1 MGNDI
6 STQQDNSDLS
16 NIHKIVNHIASDY
29 IFTSN
34 FKDMEN
40 LGDVKYCNNLVILT
54 SRIIE
59 ENLNDLDVEY
69 LSQHIKDGNV
79 VDEMTKDKV
88 IYLKKNKI
96 PKLDVKNETQKRR
109 LCVGIARFYVKIAHI
124 FASIL
129 KTINPTI
136 SYIDNKGNAGET
148 SLMDKH
154 KLPDDADMKMNTI
167 SLCSKRLDTLVNNN
181 NYDINNKEV
190 IVNPDYCNMNAD
202 KTNATLL
209 DEPGMVELEK
219 LYNDKY
225 DYDKGGYIGM
235 SDSMKNKYN
244 RDLEIFYKAFS
255 DNSEP
260 FDSKKIKKFSDI
272 KLREHHKKKGCSD
285 GEDGEYLKK
294 YKGELKDKL
303 YGDYANHVKK
313 MMDNTKKNQDQ
324 LLSVIDKLFVFVNI
338 TDETKKD
345 KKVIMINPTLTETT
359 LQNVVEESRR
369 IIMNLYISCEK
380 DFLKGLEIFEAI
392 VEKQISDTTI
402 ERINNLPIHRE
413 QIARARLEHNGIEK
427 KERGEKESDEKER
440 DEKERDEKERDE
452 KERDEK
458 ERDEK
463 ERDEKERGE
472 NNDDDDDDK
481 EITEDDDISKNK
493 QKDND
498 GNDDGDNKEPVNK
511 EKGDE
516 EKSIFD
522 RIMRRGDN
530 VENQDKKVDADKKVD
545 VNQNVDAD
553 KKKPEDKSIFDGII
567 GNRNGNQ
574 EKKDGNQ
581 EKKDG
586 NQEKK
591 DDDKPTFMSAFMG
604 R

>member
-6 STQQDNSDLS
+6 STQQDKSDLS
-16 NIHKIVNHIASDY
+16 NIHKIVNHIATDY

-136 SYIDNKGNAGET
+136 SYVDNKGNAGET

-154 KLPDDADMKMNTI
+154 KLPEDADMKMNTI

-181 NYDINNKEV
+181 NYDINNKKEV

-202 KTNATLL
+202 KNNATLL

-235 SDSMKNKYN
+235 SDTMKNKYK

-272 KLREHHKKKGCSD
+272 KLREHHKKKGCSE

-369 IIMNLYISCEK
+369 IIMNLYITCEK

-392 VEKQISDTTI
+392 VEKQISDTTM

-413 QIARARLEHNGIEK
+413 QIARARLEHNEIEK
-427 KERGEKESDEKER
+427 KERDDKERDDKERDEKERDDKER

-458 ERDEK
+458 ERS
-463 ERDEKERGE
+463 E
-472 NNDDDDDDK
+472 NNENDDDDK
-481 EITEDDDISKNK
+481 EMTEDDDISKNK

-530 VENQDKKVDADKKVD
+530 VENQDKKVDADK
-545 VNQNVDAD
+545 NVDANQ
-553 KKKPEDKSIFDGII
+553 KKPEDKSIFDGII
-567 GNRNGNQ
+567 GNRNGIQEKKDVNQ
-574 EKKDGNQ
+574 EKKDGDN
-581 EKKDG
+581 
-586 NQEKK
+586 
-591 DDDKPTFMSAFMG
+591 PTFMNAFIG

>member
-6 STQQDNSDLS
+6 STQQDKSDLS
-16 NIHKIVNHIASDY
+16 NIHKIVNHIATDY

-136 SYIDNKGNAGET
+136 SYVDNKGNAGET

-154 KLPDDADMKMNTI
+154 KLPEDADMKMNTI

-190 IVNPDYCNMNAD
+190 TVNPDYCNMNAD
-202 KTNATLL
+202 KNNATLL

-235 SDSMKNKYN
+235 SDTMKNKYK

-272 KLREHHKKKGCSD
+272 KLREHHKKKGCSE

-369 IIMNLYISCEK
+369 IIMNLYITCEK

-392 VEKQISDTTI
+392 VEKQISDTTM

-413 QIARARLEHNGIEK
+413 QIARARLEHNEIEK
-427 KERGEKESDEKER
+427 KERDDKERDDKERDDKERDDKERDDKER
-440 DEKERDEKERDE
+440 DEKERS
-452 KERDEK
+452 
-458 ERDEK
+458 
-463 ERDEKERGE
+463 E
-472 NNDDDDDDK
+472 NNENDDDDK
-481 EITEDDDISKNK
+481 EMTEDDDISKNK

-530 VENQDKKVDADKKVD
+530 VENQDKKVDADK
-545 VNQNVDAD
+545 NVDANQ
-553 KKKPEDKSIFDGII
+553 KKPEDKSIFDGII
-567 GNRNGNQ
+567 GNRNGIQEKKDVNQ

-586 NQEKK
+586 DN
-591 DDDKPTFMSAFMG
+591 PTFMNAFIG

>member
-6 STQQDNSDLS
+6 STQQDKSDLS
-16 NIHKIVNHIASDY
+16 NIHKIVNHIATDY

-136 SYIDNKGNAGET
+136 SYVDNKGNAGET

-154 KLPDDADMKMNTI
+154 KLPEDADMKMNTI

-181 NYDINNKEV
+181 NYDINNKKEV

-202 KTNATLL
+202 KNNATLL

-235 SDSMKNKYN
+235 SDTMKNKYK

-272 KLREHHKKKGCSD
+272 KLREHHKKKGCSE

-369 IIMNLYISCEK
+369 IIMNLYITCEK

-392 VEKQISDTTI
+392 VEKQISDTTM

-413 QIARARLEHNGIEK
+413 QIARARLEHNEIEK
-427 KERGEKESDEKER
+427 KERDDKERDDKERDEKERDDKER

-452 KERDEK
+452 KERS
-458 ERDEK
+458 
-463 ERDEKERGE
+463 E
-472 NNDDDDDDK
+472 NNENDDDDK
-481 EITEDDDISKNK
+481 EMTEDDDISKNK

-530 VENQDKKVDADKKVD
+530 VENQDKKVDADK
-545 VNQNVDAD
+545 NVDANQ
-553 KKKPEDKSIFDGII
+553 KKPEDKSIFDGII
-567 GNRNGNQ
+567 GNRNGIQEKKDVNQ

-586 NQEKK
+586 DN
-591 DDDKPTFMSAFMG
+591 PTFMNAFIG

>member
-6 STQQDNSDLS
+6 STQQDKSDLS
-16 NIHKIVNHIASDY
+16 NIHKIVNHIATDY

-136 SYIDNKGNAGET
+136 SYVDNKGNAGET

-154 KLPDDADMKMNTI
+154 KLPEDADMKMNTI

-181 NYDINNKEV
+181 NYDINNKKEV

-202 KTNATLL
+202 KNNATLL

-235 SDSMKNKYN
+235 SDTMKNKYK

-272 KLREHHKKKGCSD
+272 KLREHHKKKGCSE

-369 IIMNLYISCEK
+369 IIMNLYITCEK

-392 VEKQISDTTI
+392 VEKQISDTTM

-413 QIARARLEHNGIEK
+413 QIARARLEHNEIEK
-427 KERGEKESDEKER
+427 KERDDKERDDKERDDKERDDKERDDKER

-452 KERDEK
+452 KERS
-458 ERDEK
+458 
-463 ERDEKERGE
+463 E
-472 NNDDDDDDK
+472 NNENDDDDK
-481 EITEDDDISKNK
+481 EMTEDDDISKNK

-530 VENQDKKVDADKKVD
+530 VENQDKKVDADK
-545 VNQNVDAD
+545 NVDANQ
-553 KKKPEDKSIFDGII
+553 KKPEDKSIFDGII
-567 GNRNGNQ
+567 GNRNGIQEKKDVNQ
-574 EKKDGNQ
+574 EKKDGDN
-581 EKKDG
+581 
-586 NQEKK
+586 
-591 DDDKPTFMSAFMG
+591 PTFMNAFIG

>member
-6 STQQDNSDLS
+6 STQQDKSDLS
-16 NIHKIVNHIASDY
+16 NIHKIVNHIATDY

-136 SYIDNKGNAGET
+136 SYVDNKGNAGET

-154 KLPDDADMKMNTI
+154 KLPEDADMKMNTI

-190 IVNPDYCNMNAD
+190 TVNPDYCNMNAD
-202 KTNATLL
+202 KNNATLL

-235 SDSMKNKYN
+235 SDTMKNKYK

-369 IIMNLYISCEK
+369 IIMNLYITCEK

-392 VEKQISDTTI
+392 VEKQISDTTM

-413 QIARARLEHNGIEK
+413 QIARARLEHNEIEK
-427 KERGEKESDEKER
+427 KERDDKERDDKER
-440 DEKERDEKERDE
+440 DEKERS
-452 KERDEK
+452 
-458 ERDEK
+458 
-463 ERDEKERGE
+463 E
-472 NNDDDDDDK
+472 NNENDDDDK
-481 EITEDDDISKNK
+481 EMTEDDDISKNK

-530 VENQDKKVDADKKVD
+530 VENQDKKVDADK
-545 VNQNVDAD
+545 NVDANQ
-553 KKKPEDKSIFDGII
+553 KKPEDKSIFDGII
-567 GNRNGNQ
+567 GNRNGIQEKKDVNQ

-586 NQEKK
+586 DN
-591 DDDKPTFMSAFMG
+591 PTFMNAFIG

>member
-6 STQQDNSDLS
+6 STQQDKSDLS
-16 NIHKIVNHIASDY
+16 NIHKIVNHIATDY

-136 SYIDNKGNAGET
+136 SYVDNKGNAGET

-154 KLPDDADMKMNTI
+154 KLPEDADMKMNTI

-181 NYDINNKEV
+181 NYDINNKKEV

-202 KTNATLL
+202 KNNATLL

-235 SDSMKNKYN
+235 SDTMKNKYK

-272 KLREHHKKKGCSD
+272 KLREHHKKKGCSE

-369 IIMNLYISCEK
+369 IIMNLYITCEK

-392 VEKQISDTTI
+392 VEKQISDTTM

-413 QIARARLEHNGIEK
+413 QIARARLEHNEIEK
-427 KERGEKESDEKER
+427 KERDDKERDDKER

-452 KERDEK
+452 KERS
-458 ERDEK
+458 
-463 ERDEKERGE
+463 E
-472 NNDDDDDDK
+472 NNENDDDDK
-481 EITEDDDISKNK
+481 EMTEDDDISKNK

-530 VENQDKKVDADKKVD
+530 VENQDKKVDADK
-545 VNQNVDAD
+545 NVDANQ
-553 KKKPEDKSIFDGII
+553 KKPEDKSIFDGII
-567 GNRNGNQ
+567 GNRNGIQEKKDVNQ

-586 NQEKK
+586 DN
-591 DDDKPTFMSAFMG
+591 PTFMNAFIG

>member
-6 STQQDNSDLS
+6 STQQDKSDLS
-16 NIHKIVNHIASDY
+16 NIHKIVNHIATDY

-136 SYIDNKGNAGET
+136 SYVDNKGNAGET

-154 KLPDDADMKMNTI
+154 KLPEDADMKMNTI

-190 IVNPDYCNMNAD
+190 TVNPDYCNMNAD
-202 KTNATLL
+202 KNNATLL

-235 SDSMKNKYN
+235 SDTMKNKYK

-272 KLREHHKKKGCSD
+272 KLREHHKKKGCSE

-369 IIMNLYISCEK
+369 IIMNLYITCEK

-392 VEKQISDTTI
+392 VEKQISDTTM

-413 QIARARLEHNGIEK
+413 QIARARLEHNEIEK
-427 KERGEKESDEKER
+427 KERDDKERDDKERDDKERDDKERDDKERDDKER
-440 DEKERDEKERDE
+440 DEKERS
-452 KERDEK
+452 
-458 ERDEK
+458 
-463 ERDEKERGE
+463 E
-472 NNDDDDDDK
+472 NNENDDDDK
-481 EITEDDDISKNK
+481 EMTEDDDISKNK

-530 VENQDKKVDADKKVD
+530 VENQDKKVDADK
-545 VNQNVDAD
+545 NVDANQ
-553 KKKPEDKSIFDGII
+553 KKPEDKSIFDGII
-567 GNRNGNQ
+567 GNRNGIQEKKDVNQ

-586 NQEKK
+586 DN
-591 DDDKPTFMSAFMG
+591 PTFMNAFIG

>member
-6 STQQDNSDLS
+6 STQQDKSDLS
-16 NIHKIVNHIASDY
+16 NIHKIVNHIATDY

-69 LSQHIKDGNV
+69 LSQHIKDGNI

-136 SYIDNKGNAGET
+136 SYVDNKGNAGET

-154 KLPDDADMKMNTI
+154 KLPEDADMKMNTI

-181 NYDINNKEV
+181 NYDINNKKEV

-202 KTNATLL
+202 KNNATLL

-235 SDSMKNKYN
+235 SDTMKNKYK

-272 KLREHHKKKGCSD
+272 KLREHHKKKGCSE

-369 IIMNLYISCEK
+369 IIMNLYITCEK

-392 VEKQISDTTI
+392 VEKQISDTTM

-413 QIARARLEHNGIEK
+413 QIARARLEHNEIEK
-427 KERGEKESDEKER
+427 KERDDKERDDKERDDKERDDKERDDKER

-452 KERDEK
+452 KERS
-458 ERDEK
+458 
-463 ERDEKERGE
+463 E
-472 NNDDDDDDK
+472 NNENDDDDK
-481 EITEDDDISKNK
+481 EMTEDDDISKNK

-530 VENQDKKVDADKKVD
+530 VENQDKKVDADK
-545 VNQNVDAD
+545 NVDANQ
-553 KKKPEDKSIFDGII
+553 KKPEDKSIFDGII
-567 GNRNGNQ
+567 GNRNGIQEKKDVNQ
-574 EKKDGNQ
+574 EKKDGDN
-581 EKKDG
+581 
-586 NQEKK
+586 
-591 DDDKPTFMSAFMG
+591 PTFMNAFIG

>member
-6 STQQDNSDLS
+6 STQQDKSDLS
-16 NIHKIVNHIASDY
+16 NIHKIVNHIATDY

-69 LSQHIKDGNV
+69 LSQHIKDGNI

-136 SYIDNKGNAGET
+136 SYVDNKGNAGET

-154 KLPDDADMKMNTI
+154 KLPEDADMKMNTI

-181 NYDINNKEV
+181 NYDINNKKEV

-202 KTNATLL
+202 KNNATLL

-235 SDSMKNKYN
+235 SDTMKNKYK

-272 KLREHHKKKGCSD
+272 KLREHHKKKGCSE

-369 IIMNLYISCEK
+369 IIMNLYITCEK

-392 VEKQISDTTI
+392 VEKQISDTTM

-413 QIARARLEHNGIEK
+413 QIARARLEHNEIEK
-427 KERGEKESDEKER
+427 KERDDKERDDKER

-452 KERDEK
+452 KERS
-458 ERDEK
+458 
-463 ERDEKERGE
+463 E
-472 NNDDDDDDK
+472 NNENDDDDK
-481 EITEDDDISKNK
+481 EMTEDDDISKNK

-530 VENQDKKVDADKKVD
+530 VENQDKKVDADK
-545 VNQNVDAD
+545 NVDANQ
-553 KKKPEDKSIFDGII
+553 KKPEDKSIFDGII
-567 GNRNGNQ
+567 GNRNGIQEKKDVNQ

-586 NQEKK
+586 DN
-591 DDDKPTFMSAFMG
+591 PTFMNAFIG

>member
-6 STQQDNSDLS
+6 STQQDKSDLS
-16 NIHKIVNHIASDY
+16 NIHKIVNHIATDY

-136 SYIDNKGNAGET
+136 SYVDNKGNAGET

-154 KLPDDADMKMNTI
+154 KLPEDADMKMNTI

-190 IVNPDYCNMNAD
+190 TVNPDYCNMNAD
-202 KTNATLL
+202 KNNATLL

-235 SDSMKNKYN
+235 SDTMKNKYK

-369 IIMNLYISCEK
+369 IIMNLYITCEK

-392 VEKQISDTTI
+392 VEKQISDTTM

-413 QIARARLEHNGIEK
+413 QIARARLEHNEIEK
-427 KERGEKESDEKER
+427 KERDDKERDDKERDDKERDDKERDDKER
-440 DEKERDEKERDE
+440 DEKERS
-452 KERDEK
+452 
-458 ERDEK
+458 
-463 ERDEKERGE
+463 E
-472 NNDDDDDDK
+472 NNENDDDDK
-481 EITEDDDISKNK
+481 EMTEDDDISKNK

-530 VENQDKKVDADKKVD
+530 VENQDKKVDADK
-545 VNQNVDAD
+545 NVDANQ
-553 KKKPEDKSIFDGII
+553 KKPEDKSIFDGII
-567 GNRNGNQ
+567 GNRNGIQEKKDVNQ

-586 NQEKK
+586 DN
-591 DDDKPTFMSAFMG
+591 PTFMNAFIG

>member
-6 STQQDNSDLS
+6 STQQDKSDLS
-16 NIHKIVNHIASDY
+16 NIHKIVNHIATDY

-136 SYIDNKGNAGET
+136 SYVDNKGNAGET

-154 KLPDDADMKMNTI
+154 KLPEDADMKMNTI

-181 NYDINNKEV
+181 NYDINNKKEV

-202 KTNATLL
+202 KNNATLL

-235 SDSMKNKYN
+235 SDTMKNKYK

-369 IIMNLYISCEK
+369 IIMNLYITCEK

-392 VEKQISDTTI
+392 VEKQISDTTM

-413 QIARARLEHNGIEK
+413 QIARARLEHNEIEK
-427 KERGEKESDEKER
+427 KERDDKERDDKERDDKERDDKERDDKERDDKER
-440 DEKERDEKERDE
+440 DEKERS
-452 KERDEK
+452 
-458 ERDEK
+458 
-463 ERDEKERGE
+463 E
-472 NNDDDDDDK
+472 NNENDDDDK
-481 EITEDDDISKNK
+481 EMTEDDDISKNK

-530 VENQDKKVDADKKVD
+530 VENQDKKVDADK
-545 VNQNVDAD
+545 NVDANQ
-553 KKKPEDKSIFDGII
+553 KKPEDKSIFDGII
-567 GNRNGNQ
+567 GNRNGIQEKKDVNQ

-586 NQEKK
+586 DN
-591 DDDKPTFMSAFMG
+591 PTFMNAFIG

>member
-6 STQQDNSDLS
+6 STQQDKSDLS
-16 NIHKIVNHIASDY
+16 NIHKIVNHIATDY

-136 SYIDNKGNAGET
+136 SYVDNKGNAGET

-154 KLPDDADMKMNTI
+154 KLPEDADMKMNTI

-181 NYDINNKEV
+181 NYDINNKKEV

-202 KTNATLL
+202 KNNATLL

-235 SDSMKNKYN
+235 SDTMKNKYK

-272 KLREHHKKKGCSD
+272 KLREHHKKKGCSE

-369 IIMNLYISCEK
+369 IIMNLYITCEK

-392 VEKQISDTTI
+392 VEKQISDTTM

-413 QIARARLEHNGIEK
+413 QIARARLEHNEIEK
-427 KERGEKESDEKER
+427 KERDDKERDDKERDDKERDDKER

-452 KERDEK
+452 KERS
-458 ERDEK
+458 
-463 ERDEKERGE
+463 E
-472 NNDDDDDDK
+472 NNENDDDDK
-481 EITEDDDISKNK
+481 EMTEDDDISKNK

-530 VENQDKKVDADKKVD
+530 VENQDKKVDADK
-545 VNQNVDAD
+545 NVDANQ
-553 KKKPEDKSIFDGII
+553 KKPEDKSIFDGII
-567 GNRNGNQ
+567 GNRNGIQEKKDVNQ

-586 NQEKK
+586 DN
-591 DDDKPTFMSAFMG
+591 PTFMNAFIG

>member
-6 STQQDNSDLS
+6 STQQDKSDLS
-16 NIHKIVNHIASDY
+16 NIHKIVNHIATDY

-136 SYIDNKGNAGET
+136 SYVDNKGNAGET

-154 KLPDDADMKMNTI
+154 KLPEDADMKMNTI

-190 IVNPDYCNMNAD
+190 TVNPDYCNMNAD
-202 KTNATLL
+202 KNNATLL

-235 SDSMKNKYN
+235 SDTMKNKYK

-369 IIMNLYISCEK
+369 IIMNLYITCEK

-392 VEKQISDTTI
+392 VEKQISDTTM

-413 QIARARLEHNGIEK
+413 QIARARLEHNEIEK
-427 KERGEKESDEKER
+427 KERDDKERDDKERDDKERDDKER
-440 DEKERDEKERDE
+440 DEKERS
-452 KERDEK
+452 
-458 ERDEK
+458 
-463 ERDEKERGE
+463 E
-472 NNDDDDDDK
+472 NNENDDDDK
-481 EITEDDDISKNK
+481 EMTEDDDISKNK

-530 VENQDKKVDADKKVD
+530 VENQDKKVDADK
-545 VNQNVDAD
+545 NVDANQ
-553 KKKPEDKSIFDGII
+553 KKPEDKSIFDGII
-567 GNRNGNQ
+567 GNRNGIQEKKDVNQ

-586 NQEKK
+586 DN
-591 DDDKPTFMSAFMG
+591 PTFMNAFIG

>member
-6 STQQDNSDLS
+6 STQQDKSDLS
-16 NIHKIVNHIASDY
+16 NIHKIVNHIATDY

-136 SYIDNKGNAGET
+136 SYVDNKGNAGET

-154 KLPDDADMKMNTI
+154 KLPEDADMKMNTI

-190 IVNPDYCNMNAD
+190 TVNPDYCNMNAD
-202 KTNATLL
+202 KNNATLL

-235 SDSMKNKYN
+235 SDTMKNKYK

-369 IIMNLYISCEK
+369 IIMNLYITCEK

-392 VEKQISDTTI
+392 VEKQISDTTM

-413 QIARARLEHNGIEK
+413 QIARARLEHNEIEK
-427 KERGEKESDEKER
+427 KERDDKERDDKERDDKERDDKERDDKERDDKER
-440 DEKERDEKERDE
+440 DEKERS
-452 KERDEK
+452 
-458 ERDEK
+458 
-463 ERDEKERGE
+463 E
-472 NNDDDDDDK
+472 NNENDDDDK
-481 EITEDDDISKNK
+481 EMTEDDDISKNK

-530 VENQDKKVDADKKVD
+530 VENQDKKVDADK
-545 VNQNVDAD
+545 NVDANQ
-553 KKKPEDKSIFDGII
+553 KKPEDKSIFDGII
-567 GNRNGNQ
+567 GNRNGIQEKKDVNQ

-586 NQEKK
+586 DN
-591 DDDKPTFMSAFMG
+591 PTFMNAFIG

>member
-6 STQQDNSDLS
+6 STQQDKSDLS
-16 NIHKIVNHIASDY
+16 NIHKIVNHIATDY

-136 SYIDNKGNAGET
+136 SYVDNKGNAGET

-154 KLPDDADMKMNTI
+154 KLPEDADMKMNTI

-190 IVNPDYCNMNAD
+190 TVNPDYCNMNAD
-202 KTNATLL
+202 KNNATLL

-235 SDSMKNKYN
+235 SDTMKNKYK

-369 IIMNLYISCEK
+369 IIMNLYITCEK

-392 VEKQISDTTI
+392 VEKQISDTTM

-413 QIARARLEHNGIEK
+413 QIARARLEHNEIEK
-427 KERGEKESDEKER
+427 KERDDKERDDKERDDKERDDKER
-440 DEKERDEKERDE
+440 DEKERDDKERDE
-452 KERDEK
+452 KERS
-458 ERDEK
+458 
-463 ERDEKERGE
+463 E
-472 NNDDDDDDK
+472 NNENDDDDK
-481 EITEDDDISKNK
+481 EMTEDDDISKNK

-530 VENQDKKVDADKKVD
+530 VENQDKKVDADK
-545 VNQNVDAD
+545 NVDANQ
-553 KKKPEDKSIFDGII
+553 KKPEDKSIFDGII
-567 GNRNGNQ
+567 GNRNGIQEKKDVNQ

-586 NQEKK
+586 DN
-591 DDDKPTFMSAFMG
+591 PTFMNAFIG

>member
-6 STQQDNSDLS
+6 STQQDKSDLS
-16 NIHKIVNHIASDY
+16 NIHKIVNHIATDY

-136 SYIDNKGNAGET
+136 SYVDNKGNAGET

-154 KLPDDADMKMNTI
+154 KLPEDADMKMNTI

-181 NYDINNKEV
+181 NYDINNKKEV

-202 KTNATLL
+202 KNNATLL

-235 SDSMKNKYN
+235 SDTMKNKYK

-369 IIMNLYISCEK
+369 IIMNLYITCEK

-392 VEKQISDTTI
+392 VEKQISDTTM

-413 QIARARLEHNGIEK
+413 QIARARLEHNDLEHNGLPRK
-427 KERGEKESDEKER
+427 DR
-440 DEKERDEKERDE
+440 DEKGREEKGREEKGRD
-452 KERDEK
+452 
-458 ERDEK
+458 
-463 ERDEKERGE
+463 E
-472 NNDDDDDDK
+472 NNDDDD
-481 EITEDDDISKNK
+481 EEMPEDDDVSKNK
-493 QKDND
+493 EIDND
-498 GNDDGDNKEPVNK
+498 DNDEGDNKEPVSK

-530 VENQDKKVDADKKVD
+530 VENQDKNVDADKKVD

-567 GNRNGNQ
+567 GNRNSNQ
-574 EKKDGNQ
+574 EKKDGDN
-581 EKKDG
+581 
-586 NQEKK
+586 
-591 DDDKPTFMSAFMG
+591 PTFMNAFIG

>member
-6 STQQDNSDLS
+6 STQQDKSDLS
-16 NIHKIVNHIASDY
+16 NIHKIVNHIATDY

-136 SYIDNKGNAGET
+136 SYVDNKGNAGET

-154 KLPDDADMKMNTI
+154 KLPEDADMKMNTI

-181 NYDINNKEV
+181 NYDINNKKEV

-202 KTNATLL
+202 KNNATLL

-235 SDSMKNKYN
+235 SDTMKNKYK

-272 KLREHHKKKGCSD
+272 KLREHHKKKGCSE

-369 IIMNLYISCEK
+369 IIMNLYITCEK

-392 VEKQISDTTI
+392 VEKQISDTTM

-413 QIARARLEHNGIEK
+413 QIARARLEHNEIEK
-427 KERGEKESDEKER
+427 KERDDKERDDKER

-452 KERDEK
+452 KERS
-458 ERDEK
+458 
-463 ERDEKERGE
+463 E
-472 NNDDDDDDK
+472 NNENDDDDK
-481 EITEDDDISKNK
+481 EMTEDDDISKNK

-530 VENQDKKVDADKKVD
+530 VENQDKKVDADK
-545 VNQNVDAD
+545 NVDANQ
-553 KKKPEDKSIFDGII
+553 KKPEDKSIFDGII
-567 GNRNGNQ
+567 GNRNGIQEKKDVNQ
-574 EKKDGNQ
+574 EKKDGDN
-581 EKKDG
+581 
-586 NQEKK
+586 
-591 DDDKPTFMSAFMG
+591 PTFMNAFIG

>member
-6 STQQDNSDLS
+6 STQQDKSDLS
-16 NIHKIVNHIASDY
+16 NIHKIVNHIATDY

-136 SYIDNKGNAGET
+136 SYVDNKGNAGET

-154 KLPDDADMKMNTI
+154 KLPEDADMKMNTI

-181 NYDINNKEV
+181 NYDINNKKEV

-202 KTNATLL
+202 KNNATLL

-235 SDSMKNKYN
+235 SDTMKNKYK

-272 KLREHHKKKGCSD
+272 KLREHHKKKGCSE

-369 IIMNLYISCEK
+369 IIMNLYITCEK

-392 VEKQISDTTI
+392 VEKQISDTTM

-413 QIARARLEHNGIEK
+413 QIARARLEHNEIEK
-427 KERGEKESDEKER
+427 KERDDKERDDKERDDKERDDKER

-452 KERDEK
+452 KERS
-458 ERDEK
+458 
-463 ERDEKERGE
+463 E
-472 NNDDDDDDK
+472 NNENDDDDK
-481 EITEDDDISKNK
+481 EMTEDDDISKNK

-530 VENQDKKVDADKKVD
+530 VENQDKKVDADK
-545 VNQNVDAD
+545 NVDANQ
-553 KKKPEDKSIFDGII
+553 KKPEDKSIFDGII
-567 GNRNGNQ
+567 GNRNGIQEKKDVNQ
-574 EKKDGNQ
+574 EKKDGDN
-581 EKKDG
+581 
-586 NQEKK
+586 
-591 DDDKPTFMSAFMG
+591 PTFMNAFIG

>member
-6 STQQDNSDLS
+6 STQQDKSDLS
-16 NIHKIVNHIASDY
+16 NIHKIVNHIATDY

-136 SYIDNKGNAGET
+136 SYVDNKGNAGET

-154 KLPDDADMKMNTI
+154 KLPEDADMKMNTI

-181 NYDINNKEV
+181 NYDINNKKEV

-202 KTNATLL
+202 KNNATLL

-235 SDSMKNKYN
+235 SDTMKNKYK

-272 KLREHHKKKGCSD
+272 KLREHHKKKGCSE

-369 IIMNLYISCEK
+369 IIMNLYITCEK

-392 VEKQISDTTI
+392 VEKQISDTTM

-413 QIARARLEHNGIEK
+413 QIARARLEHNEIEK
-427 KERGEKESDEKER
+427 KERDDKERDDKERDEKERDDKER

-452 KERDEK
+452 KERS
-458 ERDEK
+458 
-463 ERDEKERGE
+463 E
-472 NNDDDDDDK
+472 NNENDDDDK
-481 EITEDDDISKNK
+481 EMTEDDDISKNK

-530 VENQDKKVDADKKVD
+530 VENQDKKVDADK
-545 VNQNVDAD
+545 NVDANQ
-553 KKKPEDKSIFDGII
+553 KKPEDKSIFDGII
-567 GNRNGNQ
+567 GNRNGIQEKKDVNQ
-574 EKKDGNQ
+574 EKKDGDN
-581 EKKDG
+581 
-586 NQEKK
+586 
-591 DDDKPTFMSAFMG
+591 PTFMNAFIG

>member
-6 STQQDNSDLS
+6 STQQDKSDLS
-16 NIHKIVNHIASDY
+16 NIHKIVNHIATDY

-136 SYIDNKGNAGET
+136 SYVDNKGNAGET

-154 KLPDDADMKMNTI
+154 KLPEDADMKMNTI

-190 IVNPDYCNMNAD
+190 TVNPDYCNMNAD
-202 KTNATLL
+202 KNNATLL

-235 SDSMKNKYN
+235 SDTMKNKYK

-272 KLREHHKKKGCSD
+272 KLREHHKKKGCSE

-369 IIMNLYISCEK
+369 IIMNLYITCEK

-392 VEKQISDTTI
+392 VEKQISDTTM

-413 QIARARLEHNGIEK
+413 QIARARLEHNEIEK
-427 KERGEKESDEKER
+427 KERDDKERDDKERDDKERDDKER

-452 KERDEK
+452 KERS
-458 ERDEK
+458 
-463 ERDEKERGE
+463 E
-472 NNDDDDDDK
+472 NNENDDDDK
-481 EITEDDDISKNK
+481 EMTEDDDISKNK

-530 VENQDKKVDADKKVD
+530 VENQDKKVDADK
-545 VNQNVDAD
+545 NVDANQ
-553 KKKPEDKSIFDGII
+553 KKPEDKSIFDGII
-567 GNRNGNQ
+567 GNRNGIQEKKDVNQ

-586 NQEKK
+586 DN
-591 DDDKPTFMSAFMG
+591 PTFMNAFIG